1 MTTQAIA
8 IEGGVG
14 RSESRLEVLVDRV
27 IEALFGVQQEETQE
41 PAPTVAKSVHA
52 ARRLRRAGDLDGA
65 LTVMSGVDTPNAP
78 VRDTCWAYS
87 EWLDLV
93 RRRFGKNGVHVY
105 SPGSGRAAALVSPDG
120 SMLEVV
126 AVLGM
131 RWLPGKVVS
140 RGSLRSLRALGKGGG
155 SWS

>member
-1 MTTQAIA
+1 MATQAIA

-27 IEALFGVQQEETQE
+27 IEALFGVQEEE
-41 PAPTVAKSVHA
+41 RSVPAPTVAKSVHA
-52 ARRLRRAGDLDGA
+52 ARRLRKAGDMDGA
-65 LTVMSGVDTPNAP
+65 LTVMSEVDTPNAP
-78 VRDTCWAYS
+78 VRDACWAYS

-93 RRRFGKNGVHVY
+93 RRRFGKKGVHVY
-105 SPGSGRAAALVSPDG
+105 SPGSGRAAALVTREG

-140 RGSLRSLRALGKGGG
+140 TGSLRGLKALGKGGG

>member
-27 IEALFGVQQEETQE
+27 IEALFRVQQEVMPV
-41 PAPTVAKSVHA
+41 PAPTVAKSVHD
-52 ARRLRRAGDLDGA
+52 ARRLRKAGDLDGA
-65 LTVMSGVDTPNAP
+65 LAMMSEVDTPNAP
-78 VRDTCWAYS
+78 VRDACWAYS
-87 EWLDLV
+87 EWLDLI
-93 RRRFGKNGVHVY
+93 RRRFGKKGVLVY
-105 SPGSGRAAALVSPDG
+105 SPGAGRASALIPEG
-120 SMLEVV
+120 NGTLEVV
-126 AVLGM
+126 TVLGM

-140 RGSLRSLRALGKGGG
+140 RGSLRGLRALGKGGE

>member
-27 IEALFGVQQEETQE
+27 IEALFGVHEVERPV
-41 PAPTVAKSVHA
+41 PAPTVAKRVHE
-52 ARRLRRAGDLDGA
+52 ARRLRKAGDLDGA
-65 LTVMSGVDTPNAP
+65 LTVMSEVDTPNAP
-78 VRDTCWAYS
+78 VRDACWAYS

-93 RRRFGKNGVHVY
+93 RRSFGKKEVLVY
-105 SPGSGRAAALVSPDG
+105 SPGAGRAAALVSRDG
-120 SMLEVV
+120 LALEVV

-131 RWLPGKVVS
+131 RWLLGKVVS
-140 RGSLRSLRALGKGGG
+140 RGSLRGLRALGKGGE

>member
-14 RSESRLEVLVDRV
+14 RSESRLEELVDRV
-27 IEALFGVQQEETQE
+27 TEALFGVQQEESAV
-41 PAPTVAKSVHA
+41 PAPTVAKSIHD
-52 ARRLRRAGDLDGA
+52 ARRMRNAGDLDGA
-65 LTVMSGVDTPNAP
+65 LAVMSEVDTPNGP
-78 VRDTCWAYS
+78 VRDACWAYS

-93 RRRFGKNGVHVY
+93 RRQFGKKGVMVY
-105 SPGSGRAAALVSPDG
+105 SPGAGRAAALVSRDN
-120 SMLEVV
+120 STLEVV

-140 RGSLRSLRALGKGGG
+140 RGSLRGLKALGKGGG

>member
-27 IEALFGVQQEETQE
+27 IEALFGVRQEESAV
-41 PAPTVAKSVHA
+41 PAPTVAKSIHD
-52 ARRLRRAGDLDGA
+52 ARRLRRAGDLGGA
-65 LTVMSGVDTPNAP
+65 LTVMSEVDTPNAP
-78 VRDTCWAYS
+78 VRDACWAYS

-105 SPGSGRAAALVSPDG
+105 SPGSGRAAALVSRDG
-120 SMLEVV
+120 PALEVV
-126 AVLGM
+126 AVVGM

-140 RGSLRSLRALGKGGG
+140 RGSLRGLRTLRKGGG

>member
-27 IEALFGVQQEETQE
+27 IEALFRVQQEERAV
-41 PAPTVAKSVHA
+41 PAPTVAKSVHE
-52 ARRLRRAGDLDGA
+52 ARRLRKATDLDEA
-65 LTVMSGVDTPNAP
+65 LVVMSEVDTPNAP
-78 VRDTCWAYS
+78 VRDACWAYS

-105 SPGSGRAAALVSPDG
+105 SPGSGRAAALVSRDG
-120 SMLEVV
+120 STLEVV

-131 RWLPGKVVS
+131 RWMPGKVVS
-140 RGSLRSLRALGKGGG
+140 RGSLQGLRTLRKGGG

>member
-8 IEGGVG
+8 IDGGVG

-27 IEALFGVQQEETQE
+27 IEALFRVQQEETQE
-41 PAPTVAKSVHA
+41 PAPTVAKSVHE
-52 ARRLRRAGDLDGA
+52 ARRMRKAGDLDGA
-65 LTVMSGVDTPNAP
+65 LTVMSEVDTPNAP
-78 VRDTCWAYS
+78 VREACWAYS

-105 SPGSGRAAALVSPDG
+105 SPGSGRAAALVSMDG

-126 AVLGM
+126 TVLGM
-131 RWLPGKVVS
+131 RWLPGKAVS
-140 RGSLRSLRALGKGGG
+140 RGSLRGLRTLVKGGG
-155 SWS
+155 SCS